1 MEKQISIL
9 IADDHPVFRRG
20 LRQVVESDGR
30 FRIAHEVENGE
41 QALAA
46 LEREPCDIAVLDVDM
61 PGLTGIDVVRTIQK
75 RRLPVEVIF
84 ITMYKEEY
92 MFNKAMDL
100 GVRGYVLKESAV
112 ADILNG
118 IRAVAERK
126 YYISPSISEYLVR
139 RSGRQ
144 TVFPASQGGV
154 ADLTPME
161 RRIMRLIAENK
172 TSREIAAE
180 LDISPKTV
188 DRHRENIAN
197 KLNLHGPHALLKFAL
212 ENKNHF

>member
-46 LEREPCDIAVLDVDM
+46 LEQGPCDIAVLDVDM

-75 RRLPVEVIF
+75 RRIPVEVIF

-144 TVFPASQGGV
+144 TALPAWQGGV

-188 DRHRENIAN
+188 DRHRENVAN